1 MRREEKRNVRNKN
14 RNIIEQKKR
23 DIQAIEGKK

>member
-14 RNIIEQKKR
+14 RNIIEEKKR